1 VANDRDHV
9 SIFYFKFTNVP
20 ELPIMDKTALN
31 DKIEAINLEY
41 YEVLHFCIYRI
52 VKEIKL

>member
-1 VANDRDHV
+1 
-9 SIFYFKFTNVP
+9 
-20 ELPIMDKTALN
+20 MDKTALN